1 VKGRSYLL
9 LVENHRVDGKVKQ
22 NTKLNL
28 GPIDKVIESGVMNQ
42 ILLSGEKFADKILCL
57 AESKSDQIEPL
68 YHYLIGPSLV
78 FGKIWKVLQIDKII
92 TQAINDRNFEFSV
105 ERTIFASVMHRL
117 IDTGSDR
124 SCINWLDTAHVF
136 GLEGIKLQHCYR
148 SMNWLGEPL
157 DKANID
163 DGLELGQES
172 VDGFNEPPTGQFNNA
187 DRKPGK
193 EPKVA
198 KSVRCVKDVLEE
210 RIYSARSNLLTSLD
224 LVFFDTTSFSFQGAG
239 GDELGARGHSKDH
252 RPDLNQVVFGLVID
266 NRGYPVCSEVWPG
279 NTADV
284 TTLMAVAQRLKRR
297 FDIKKVCIVA
307 DRGMISKNTI
317 TQILE
322 QGWSYILGVKMRQ
335 SVEARAVLED
345 DGEYILVREER
356 KRSID
361 PAPLQVKEVFINGTR
376 YIACLN
382 GEEARKDERSRQGI
396 IKSLKKTLKTGD
408 KSIIENKG
416 YKKYIN
422 TIGHNFYI
430 DMNKVNK
437 DKKYDVVFIL
447 TTNLDKKVSEIAL
460 QYKQLLSVETMF
472 RNSKS
477 LFHTKPIY
485 HHRDENIRGHIW
497 ITFLSLILKKYLQ
510 DALEKDREKNENP
523 LEWNHIIEDLKTLTY
538 SIVESNGKKFAMRSV
553 ANPGIVRIFRALGIN
568 LPQKI
573 KLIDQLED
581 LKL

>member
-1 VKGRSYLL
+1 VKERSYLL

-22 NTKLNL
+22 ETKLNL
-28 GPIDKVIESGVMNQ
+28 GPLDKVIESGVMNQ
-42 ILLSGEKFADKILCL
+42 ILLSGEKFSDKILCL
-57 AESKSDQIEPL
+57 TESKADQLEPL

-78 FGKIWKVLQIDKII
+78 FGKIWKELQIDKII
-92 TQAINDRNFEFSV
+92 TRAIKDRKFEFSV
-105 ERTIFASVMHRL
+105 ERTIFASVIHRL

-124 SCINWLDTAHVF
+124 SCITWLDTAHVF
-136 GLEGIKLQHCYR
+136 GLEGIQLQHCYR

-157 DKANID
+157 DKANMD
-163 DGLELGQES
+163 DEPELGQES
-172 VDGFNEPPTGQFNNA
+172 ADGFNEPPTGQFDNA

-317 TQILE
+317 TQIID

-345 DGEYILVREER
+345 DGEYMLVREER

-361 PAPLQVKEVFINGTR
+361 PAPLQVKEVFVNGTR

-382 GEEARKDERSRQGI
+382 VEEARKDEHSRQGI
-396 IKSLKKTLKTGD
+396 IESLDKALKSGD
-408 KSIIENKG
+408 KSIIGNKG
-416 YKKYIN
+416 YKKYVN
-422 TIGHNFYI
+422 TLGHNFYI
-430 DMNKVNK
+430 DMNKVK
-437 DKKYDVVFIL
+437 EDKKYDGIFIL
-447 TTNLDKKVSEIAL
+447 TTNLDTKASEIAL

-477 LFHTKPIY
+477 LLHTRPIY
-485 HHRDENIRGHIW
+485 HHLDENIRGHIW

-510 DALEKDREKNENP
+510 DELEKDRKENEKS
-523 LEWNHIIEDLKTLTY
+523 LEWNNIIEDLKTLIY
-538 SIVESNGKKFAMRSV
+538 SIVESNGKKFALRSV
-553 ANPGIVRIFRALGIN
+553 ANPGVVRIFRALRIN
-568 LPQKI
+568 LPEKI
-573 KLIDQLED
+573 KLINQFED